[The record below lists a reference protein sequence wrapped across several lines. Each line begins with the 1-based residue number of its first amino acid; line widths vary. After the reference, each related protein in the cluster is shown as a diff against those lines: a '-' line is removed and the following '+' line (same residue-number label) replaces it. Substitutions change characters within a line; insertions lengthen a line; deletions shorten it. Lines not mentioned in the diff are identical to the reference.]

1 MNPESN
7 SAEASASLSAIGLI
21 VIATVIFAAFDA
33 SAKYV
38 AVAGVAP
45 LFMAWVRYAVHVV
58 AVVLFFRAWSNPAV
72 FKPKSLFMQL
82 VRAFCLFD
90 ATVFT
95 FFAVRTLQLAEMI
108 SIFFA
113 APVFITALA
122 GPLLGEWAGW
132 RRWLAVAVG
141 FAGVVIVVR
150 PSVDSVSVGHLYAL
164 ACTFSYSF
172 YAILTRRLS
181 ASESSQS
188 MIFFSGL
195 APVVVLLPIV
205 PYHAALPEDPIVTA
219 VLLMLGIFGALG
231 HLLLILAN
239 RRAQATVLAP
249 FSYLQM
255 VWAIIVGWLV
265 FAELP
270 DRWVVIGA
278 AVIVASGIYIAQR
291 ERKLHLNAQTVPN
304 AEDGQL
310 AKKL

>member
-1 MNPESN
+1 MIPRTDHTESPTP
-7 SAEASASLSAIGLI
+7 LLAIGLI
-21 VIATVIFAAFDA
+21 VLASVIFSAFDA

-38 AVAGVAP
+38 ALAGVAP

-58 AVVLFFRAWSNPAV
+58 AVVLFFRAWSNPGV
-72 FKPKSLFMQL
+72 FRPNSYLMQL
-82 VRAFCLFD
+82 LRAFCLFG

-141 FAGVVIVVR
+141 FAGVLIVVR
-150 PSVDSVSVGHLYAL
+150 PSIGTISVGHLFAF
-164 ACTFSYSF
+164 ACTLSYSF

-181 ASESSQS
+181 ATESAQS
-188 MIFFSGL
+188 MIFFSGV
-195 APVVVLLPIV
+195 APVVLLLPVV
-205 PYHAALPEDPIVTA
+205 PYHAALPDDPVVTI
-219 VLLMLGIFGALG
+219 VLLMLGILGATS
-231 HLLLILAN
+231 HLLLIQAN
-239 RRAQATVLAP
+239 RLARATVLAP

-255 VWAIIVGWLV
+255 VWAIILGWLV

-270 DRWVVIGA
+270 DIWVLIGA
-278 AVIVASGIYIAQR
+278 AVIVASGVYIARR
-291 ERKLHLNAQTVPN
+291 EHKLGVNADARASTRS
-304 AEDGQL
+304 
-310 AKKL
+310 

>member
-1 MNPESN
+1 MISQPTPTESHTP
-7 SAEASASLSAIGLI
+7 LLAIGLI
-21 VIATVIFAAFDA
+21 VVASVIFSAFDA

-58 AVVLFFRAWSNPAV
+58 AVVLFFRAWSNPGV
-72 FKPKSLFMQL
+72 FRPNSYFMQL
-82 VRAFCLFD
+82 LRAFCLFG

-132 RRWLAVAVG
+132 RRWLAVAAG
-141 FAGVVIVVR
+141 FAGVLIVVR
-150 PSVDSVSVGHLYAL
+150 PSVETISAGHLFAF
-164 ACTFSYSF
+164 ACTLSYSF

-181 ASESSQS
+181 ATESAQS
-188 MIFFSGL
+188 MIFFSGV
-195 APVVVLLPIV
+195 APVVLLLPVV
-205 PYHAALPEDPIVTA
+205 PYHAALPDDPLVTA
-219 VLLMLGIFGALG
+219 VLLMLGILGALG

-239 RRAQATVLAP
+239 RLARATVLAP

-255 VWAIIVGWLV
+255 VWAIIVGWMV

-270 DRWVVIGA
+270 DLWVLLGA
-278 AVIVASGIYIAQR
+278 AVIVASGVYIAQR
-291 ERKLHLNAQTVPN
+291 EHKLGVNAQAT
-304 AEDGQL
+304 ADTRS
-310 AKKL
+310 